1 MSEDSKE
8 STALEDIV
16 SEYIEVRDQV
26 RAITREYETKVEGLK
41 TRKDKLK
48 AKLLEVCRSIGAD
61 SIKTQIGTISR
72 SVKETFRANDWN
84 SMYNFVEEN
93 EAYHLLEKRIHQS
106 NMKEFYAENKKLPK
120 GMDVFREYTIRVT
133 AKRKGN

>member
-16 SEYIEVRDQV
+16 TEYIEVRDKV
-26 RAITREYETKVEGLK
+26 RDITVEYETKVEGLK
-41 TRKDKLK
+41 TRKDELK

-61 SIKTQIGTISR
+61 SSKTQIGTISR

-106 NMKEFYAENKKLPK
+106 NMKEFYAENKKLTK